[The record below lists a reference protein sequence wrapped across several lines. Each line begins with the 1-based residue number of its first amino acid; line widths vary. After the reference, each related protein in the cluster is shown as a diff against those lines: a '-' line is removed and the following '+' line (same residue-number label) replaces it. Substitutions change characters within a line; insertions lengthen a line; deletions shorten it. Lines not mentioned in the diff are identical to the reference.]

1 MQQPVYAKS
10 GLTQARLAI
19 IRSEINTNLANYN
32 ASQQELVNASQQVS
46 FKQLYESVSKLQA
59 NSPDKCPACKTP
71 LTQTALNPYAHA
83 DEELQKLQH
92 LAVLQAKSQEYYQS
106 LNQSLA
112 ELSQVIN
119 VSCDRLTANP
129 LHKFRLAS
137 NIQPTIKWFNSML
150 QPSQG
155 GYTAW
160 QQLEAQVQ
168 QLEQSDT
175 AIEQQV
181 QVRTAKQQELNR
193 LRGFAKSITVLQT
206 RRQTA

>member
-83 DEELQKLQH
+83 DEELQSYSILQFYKLNPKNTIRALISH
-92 LAVLQAKSQEYYQS
+92 WRNYHKS
-106 LNQSLA
+106 LMFP
-112 ELSQVIN
+112 VI
-119 VSCDRLTANP
+119 V
-129 LHKFRLAS
+129 
-137 NIQPTIKWFNSML
+137 
-150 QPSQG
+150 
-155 GYTAW
+155 
-160 QQLEAQVQ
+160 
-168 QLEQSDT
+168 
-175 AIEQQV
+175 
-181 QVRTAKQQELNR
+181 
-193 LRGFAKSITVLQT
+193 
-206 RRQTA
+206 

>member
-1 MQQPVYAKS
+1 YRLGCTYNQMMIELNGDDQNPGLISKLETDLQQPVYAKS

-92 LAVLQAKSQEYYQS
+92 LAVLQAKSQEYYQ
-106 LNQSLA
+106 
-112 ELSQVIN
+112 
-119 VSCDRLTANP
+119 
-129 LHKFRLAS
+129 
-137 NIQPTIKWFNSML
+137 
-150 QPSQG
+150 
-155 GYTAW
+155 
-160 QQLEAQVQ
+160 
-168 QLEQSDT
+168 
-175 AIEQQV
+175 
-181 QVRTAKQQELNR
+181 
-193 LRGFAKSITVLQT
+193 
-206 RRQTA
+206 